1 MSSWWVAL
9 IVTAGY
15 GLLIGLVFHHGVQRS
30 RAGVW
35 LTGFLI
41 SSAVIAVISV
51 ILEATDRLPM
61 LRHIAMYFWALSTS
75 CLLMLTVEY
84 GGWGWRRWAIVG
96 TVAWVSGVITL
107 DQLTLDVLPLIGA
120 SVESLVRIPELN
132 AGGVFFFFSW
142 LVMAVSLLVL
152 PFYGF
157 TRAPLPLHANRL
169 LYWGVTLLLLVL
181 GQSLFAL
188 QSAVASLVG
197 GGFQLLGAAGLLYG
211 VMSLRVFDI
220 RGSARTVLAFSLWTF
235 LTATLI
241 NIGILITWLMTENL
255 SFESAYPLLI
265 GLALFLAVLYQLGRP
280 WVESF
285 ITRVII
291 SQGYDLTSTV
301 ETYART
307 IGTILEIEELASVAV
322 GTINKVLAIRR
333 GCVMLV
339 TRENGE
345 AAVQPI
351 SGLGQVPD
359 EPMSFSWDSPFLAQ
373 IVERRQPLLQYDVDV
388 LPEFHAL
395 SQAQRAWLGGLRM
408 DVYAPIRADEELV
421 GILAVGP
428 LASGLPYRD
437 GELKLLQVLAGQT
450 AAALTNARLF
460 ADMKELNV
468 EIGLLNEDLRR
479 SNERFQIMDQVK
491 TDFITIASHELRTPL
506 TQIKGYADILDAM
519 VEEGTLDTQDGRKL
533 LDRVS
538 EATEHLETVISAMLD
553 SSQIDVDAM
562 ALDLS
567 EVKLDS
573 VLRIAL
579 EPMVEPIRER
589 SISLAVRGIRDL
601 PAITGDFQ
609 RLVQVVSNL
618 GYNALKYTPDGGRV
632 TISAEVLKDDEGDAS
647 EIELVFAD
655 TGVGI
660 DPRNHELVF
669 EKFFRAYDP
678 QLHST
683 GNTKFMGA
691 GPGLGLSIVRG
702 IVEAH
707 GGRIWVES
715 PGYDPD
721 RCPGS
726 EFHVVLP
733 IKASLPEVSAVAA

>member
-30 RAGVW
+30 RAGFW
-35 LTGFLI
+35 LTGFLVT
-41 SSAVIAVISV
+41 SAVTAVSAVI
-51 ILEATDRLPM
+51 LEVADGLAM
-61 LRHIAMYFWALSTS
+61 LRHIAMYGWALSTS

-84 GGWGWRRWAIVG
+84 GGWGWRRWAMAG
-96 TVAWVSGVITL
+96 TAGWVVMVVVV

-120 SVESLVRIPELN
+120 SVETLVRIPELN
-132 AGGVFFFFSW
+132 AGGVFFVFSW
-142 LVMAVSLLVL
+142 LIMAVSLLIL
-152 PFYGF
+152 PFYGS

-169 LYWGVTLLLLVL
+169 LYWGVTLLLLFL

-188 QSAVASLVG
+188 RSVAASLVG

-211 VMSLRVFDI
+211 VMSLRLFDI

-241 NIGILITWLMTENL
+241 NIGILGTWLMTENL

-265 GLALFLAVLYQLGRP
+265 GLALLLAVFYQLGRP
-280 WVESF
+280 WVEDF

-301 ETYART
+301 ETYAGT
-307 IGTILEIEELASVAV
+307 IGTILEVDELASVAI

-339 TRENGE
+339 TKEDGN
-345 AAVQPI
+345 AVVQPV

-359 EPMSFSWDSPFLAQ
+359 EPMSFAEDSPFLAHFLG
-373 IVERRQPLLQYDVDV
+373 RHQPLLQYDVDV
-388 LPEFHAL
+388 LPEFQAL
-395 SQAQRAWLGGLRM
+395 TQAQRAWLGGLKM
-408 DVYAPIRADEELV
+408 DVYAPIMADEELV

-460 ADMKELNV
+460 ADMKELNA

-479 SNERFQIMDQVK
+479 SNERFQIMDKVK

-533 LDRVS
+533 LERVS
-538 EATEHLETVISAMLD
+538 EATEHLETVIGAMLD

-562 ALDLS
+562 ALDLG
-567 EVKLDS
+567 EVRLDS

-579 EPMVEPIRER
+579 EPLVEPIRER
-589 SISLAVRGIRDL
+589 GISLAVRGVRDL
-601 PAITGDFQ
+601 PAITADFQ

-618 GYNALKYTPDGGRV
+618 SYNALKYTPDGGRV
-632 TISAEVLKDDEGDAS
+632 TISAQVLKDDGGNES

-660 DPRNHELVF
+660 DPRNHDLVF
-669 EKFFRAYDP
+669 EKFYRAYDT

-702 IVEAH
+702 IVQAH

-726 EFHVVLP
+726 EFHVILP
-733 IKASLPEVSAVAA
+733 IKASQPEGSAVTG

>member
-169 LYWGVTLLLLVL
+169 LYWGVTLLLLFL

-188 QSAVASLVG
+188 QSAAASLVG

>member
-9 IVTAGY
+9 LVTAGY
-15 GLLIGLVFHHGVQRS
+15 GILIGLVFHHDVQRS
-30 RAGVW
+30 RAGIW
-35 LTGFLI
+35 LTAFLATSTLVAI
-41 SSAVIAVISV
+41 MSV
-51 ILEATDRLPM
+51 ILEATDGLAV
-61 LRHIAMYFWALSTS
+61 LRHIAMYSWALSTS
-75 CLLMLTVEY
+75 FLLLLTVEY
-84 GGWGWRRWAIVG
+84 GGWGWRRWALAG
-96 TVAWVSGVITL
+96 TAGWVVMVVAVDL
-107 DQLTLDVLPLIGA
+107 LTLDVLPLVGA
-120 SVESLVRIPELN
+120 SVEGLVRIPDLN

-142 LVMAVSLLVL
+142 LIVAVSLLIL

-169 LYWGVTLLLLVL
+169 LYWGVTILLLFV
-181 GQSLFAL
+181 GQPLFAL
-188 QSAVASLVG
+188 RGVAASLVG

-211 VMSLRVFDI
+211 VMSLRLFDI
-220 RGSARTVLAFSLWTF
+220 RGSARTVLAFSLWTI

-241 NIGILITWLMTENL
+241 NIGILGTWLMTENL

-265 GLALFLAVLYQLGRP
+265 GLALLLAVGYQLGRP
-280 WVESF
+280 WVEDF

-291 SQGYDLTSTV
+291 SQGYDLTTTV
-301 ETYART
+301 ESYART
-307 IGTILEIEELASVAV
+307 IGTILEIEELANVAI

-339 TRENGE
+339 TRENGDS
-345 AAVQPI
+345 VVRPV
-351 SGLGQVPD
+351 SGMGQVPD
-359 EPMSFSWDSPFLAQ
+359 ESMSFAGDSPFMVRFL
-373 IVERRQPLLQYDVDV
+373 EGRRLLLQYDIDV
-388 LPEFHAL
+388 LPEFHTL
-395 SQAQRAWLGGLRM
+395 TQAQRAWLAGLKM
-408 DVYAPIRADEELV
+408 DVYAPIMADQELV

-437 GELKLLQVLAGQT
+437 SELKLLQVLAGQT

-460 ADMKELNV
+460 ADMKELNA

-519 VEEGTLDTQDGRKL
+519 VEEGTLNTEDGRKL

-538 EATEHLETVISAMLD
+538 EATEHLETVIGAMLD
-553 SSQIDVDAM
+553 SSQLDVNAM
-562 ALDLS
+562 TLDLS

-579 EPMVEPIRER
+579 EPLVEPIRER
-589 SISLAVRGIRDL
+589 KISLVVRGIRDL
-601 PAITGDFQ
+601 PAMTADFQ

-618 GYNALKYTPDGGRV
+618 SYNALKYTPDGGRI
-632 TISAEVLKDDEGDAS
+632 TISATVLRDDEGDES
-647 EIELVFAD
+647 EIELIFAD

-669 EKFFRAYDP
+669 EKFFRAYDT

-726 EFHVVLP
+726 EFHVILP
-733 IKASLPEVSAVAA
+733 IRASLPEGSAVAE